1 MKRKGRPFGLPIP
14 PQTTGVRAYEWLR
27 DAIRK
32 AILEARLK
40 PGERLPSTRELA
52 RVYKLSRGTVV
63 SAIDDLRVQ
72 GYVNTVTGSGT
83 FVSEVA
89 PDHYLR
95 NRNTAKNRMSSVEH
109 LKKSDFADRLT
120 PVSHFIDSTSLA
132 FRTNLPALDLFP
144 TTLWAQIASRRLRQL
159 TTSQLLGCKPGGYD
173 PLRLAVAEYLV
184 ASRGVVCTE
193 AQVVIV
199 SGVQEALDLT
209 ARILLNVGDRVL
221 MEDPGYQVAYSAFHA
236 AGAQLLPIP
245 VDERGAAP
253 SFSDFEKARLLYLT
267 PSHQFPTGVT
277 MPYAR
282 RLEIL
287 NYAKASGTY
296 IFEDD
301 HDSEYRYIGNPI
313 PAMQGLDTHGC
324 VIFAGSFNK
333 VLFPSLRM
341 GYLVLPP
348 PLVAFFEAA
357 KALITRHH
365 SVIEQAVVCDF
376 IQLGHFERHLRRT
389 RKIYAERLAALSHYA
404 ELHLADFLQLSKVE
418 AGLQTVAWLKEGLQA
433 DRSACLARK
442 RRIDVVPINQ
452 YTHTYTMPQGLQIGF
467 AAVDEQAIKL
477 GVLELRKALRA
488 AASQ

>member
-1 MKRKGRPFGLPIP
+1 MTRQGRPFVLPVP
-14 PQTTGVRAYEWLR
+14 PPRTKTDLAYEWLR

-32 AILEARLK
+32 AILDHRLK
-40 PGERLPSTRELA
+40 SGERLPSSREIA
-52 RVYKLSRGTVV
+52 KVYGLSRGTVV
-63 SAIDDLRVQ
+63 SAMDDLKAQ
-72 GYVNTVTGSGT
+72 GYVYSVTGSGT
-83 FVSEVA
+83 FVSDVA
-89 PDHYLR
+89 PDRFLR
-95 NRNTAKNRMSSVEH
+95 NRTFPKSRVSPVE
-109 LKKSDFADRLT
+109 LPKKSDFASRLT

-173 PLRLAVAEYLV
+173 PLRTAVAEYLV
-184 ASRGVVCTE
+184 SSRGVVCTE

-236 AGAQLLPIP
+236 AGARVVPVP
-245 VDERGAAP
+245 VDSNGAAP
-253 SFSDFEKARLLYLT
+253 AFADFDKAKLLYLT
-267 PSHQFPTGVT
+267 PSHQFPTGIT

-287 NYAKASGTY
+287 NHAKTSGTF

-301 HDSEYRYIGNPI
+301 HDSEYRYSGNPI
-313 PAMQGLDTHGC
+313 PALQGLDTQGC

-341 GYLVLPP
+341 GYLVIPRQ
-348 PLVAFFEAA
+348 LVASFEAA
-357 KALITRHH
+357 KALVTRHH

-404 ELHLADFLQLSKVE
+404 ELHLAEFLELSKVE
-418 AGLQTVAWLKEGLQA
+418 AGLQTVAWLRDGLKA
-433 DRSACLARK
+433 DRSASFASK
-442 RRIDVVPINQ
+442 RRIDVVPISR
-452 YTHTYTMPQGLQIGF
+452 YSHTYVMPEGLQIGF
-467 AAVDEQAIKL
+467 AAVNEQAIKL
-477 GVLELRKALRA
+477 GILELRKALR
-488 AASQ
+488 SSFQ